1 MVYSLG
7 GIAPAIVND
16 FKSIKGDA
24 EFGIDSLPVMYGP
37 DVAKWI
43 AAAAQTLPELAVSL
57 YLYSIGEGNYATAL
71 LALVLP
77 QLYFIKTLLIAD
89 PIENDVKFQASCQPF
104 FFLGLVLTSICMGNH
119 DWSVPVTIA
128 S

>member
-1 MVYSLG
+1 MLYSTV

-16 FKSIKGDA
+16 FKSIEGDR
-24 EFGIDSLPVMYGP
+24 EFGIDSLPVMHGV

-43 AAAAQTLPELAVSL
+43 CAAAQTLPQLAISA
-57 YLYSIGEGNYATAL
+57 YLYSIVKLNYATAL
-71 LALVLP
+71 LALLLP

-104 FFLGLVLTSICMGNH
+104 FFLGLVLTSICMGSH
-119 DWSVPVTIA
+119 EWSV
-128 S
+128 